1 MWVSLALHPAAAG
14 GTLAIGGGG
23 LGSVLVHLFI
33 WRAIWRLGLVIWRIP
48 TFGPV
53 IIILL
58 GLAAVALIIRHQAG
72 LGGAGRRGNRS
83 GQGGSGRDST
93 GPGPRDW

>member
-1 MWVSLALHPAAAG
+1 MWVPLALHPAAAG

-58 GLAAVALIIRHQAG
+58 GLAVVALIIRRQAG
-72 LGGAGRRGNRS
+72 LGWPGRRGDRP
-83 GQGGSGRDST
+83 GRDGS

>member
-1 MWVSLALHPAAAG
+1 MTWIALALHPGTAAG
-14 GTLAIGGGG
+14 GGLAIGGGG
-23 LGSVLVHLFI
+23 LGSVLFHLFI
-33 WRAIWRLGLVIWRIP
+33 WRAIWRLGLAIWRVP

-58 GLAAVALIIRHQAG
+58 GLAVVVLIIRHQAG
-72 LGGAGRRGNRS
+72 LGWPGRRGPRS
-83 GQGGSGRDST
+83 GGTGRDGT